1 MLRYLSDRLHHL
13 LRKQKLAYR
22 LEMLLSVSTG
32 RVFLDTVSPAPQFT
46 EAYKA
51 FQEVVDNYVQVLLK
65 YGVFHLKKLDSTL
78 CLGDFLWYSEAV
90 IGVKSSNR
98 VGALT
103 FRQEN

>member
-1 MLRYLSDRLHHL
+1 MVQSSQGMNKTQSDNSS
-13 LRKQKLAYR
+13 QDTIVSVYYR
-22 LEMLLSVSTG
+22 
-32 RVFLDTVSPAPQFT
+32 
-46 EAYKA
+46 
-51 FQEVVDNYVQVLLK
+51 
-65 YGVFHLKKLDSTL
+65 VFHLKKLDSTL